1 MPLGGAAAVWTE
13 SSIWTRPAC
22 EARHQ
27 ALAVFR
33 PPDNWP
39 EELAGQVSARFD
51 LAVLLTRARNYQV
64 TVTVTGGYSL
74 LSLTAPAGQGMNN
87 LCSMNNHMPQWHTAD
102 HDDGGELEEDR
113 CANQR
118 RCYSWFGIAKACTV
132 ALLPHPTSL
141 ETTSKPRLHPSHR
154 QSLCVA
160 TEAARVPVT
169 AVRK

>member
-1 MPLGGAAAVWTE
+1 M
-13 SSIWTRPAC
+13 
-22 EARHQ
+22 
-27 ALAVFR
+27 
-33 PPDNWP
+33 
-39 EELAGQVSARFD
+39 SARFD

-87 LCSMNNHMPQWHTAD
+87 LCSMNNHMPQWHTAVMMEEKKT
-102 HDDGGELEEDR
+102 GGR

-132 ALLPHPTSL
+132 CFVAAPTSL

-160 TEAARVPVT
+160 TDAARVPVT